1 MSSTGA
7 TIDFRS
13 VRKTYGKFVA
23 LESFSM
29 HVERGEFMTLLGASG
44 SGKTTALNA
53 LAGFTD
59 IDSGEILIDGVPI
72 TKLPTE
78 KRDIGMVFQ
87 SYSLFP
93 HRNVIRN
100 ISFPLEMRGVP
111 RAEARR
117 RSEKALQMVRLDTLA
132 NRMPHELSGGQ
143 KQRVAF
149 ARAVVFEPRVL
160 LMDEP
165 LGALD
170 LKLRE
175 TLQLEIK
182 EYQRQIGCTVI
193 YVTHDQGEA
202 LTLSDRLAVMDKGQV
217 LQIGPPE
224 ELYDK
229 PQSRFVAEFVGANN
243 ILKVEGAAP
252 ASVMLE
258 GLGRVSGNVAH
269 LSAASFASIRPELI
283 QIRQD
288 AAGAHRATLAEA
300 VFFGNS
306 VRYVLR
312 AADGKDISAI
322 EPRRPGQDVLPLGT
336 PISFDLN
343 VADLV
348 SLTG

>member
-132 NRMPHELSGGQ
+132 NRMPH
-143 KQRVAF
+143 
-149 ARAVVFEPRVL
+149 
-160 LMDEP
+160 
-165 LGALD
+165 
-170 LKLRE
+170 
-175 TLQLEIK
+175 
-182 EYQRQIGCTVI
+182 
-193 YVTHDQGEA
+193 
-202 LTLSDRLAVMDKGQV
+202 
-217 LQIGPPE
+217 
-224 ELYDK
+224 
-229 PQSRFVAEFVGANN
+229 
-243 ILKVEGAAP
+243 
-252 ASVMLE
+252 
-258 GLGRVSGNVAH
+258 
-269 LSAASFASIRPELI
+269 
-283 QIRQD
+283 
-288 AAGAHRATLAEA
+288 
-300 VFFGNS
+300 
-306 VRYVLR
+306 
-312 AADGKDISAI
+312 
-322 EPRRPGQDVLPLGT
+322 
-336 PISFDLN
+336 
-343 VADLV
+343 
-348 SLTG
+348 